1 MAYFTQPASAGI
13 LAGNLDGEPY
23 PRAMTEQS
31 ILDLVLSNA
40 IRFLIEGGLP
50 LEIVEEDGQLRY
62 FVEDRELDADQIM
75 ASARLLGM
83 KGLTPHAN
91 G

>member
-1 MAYFTQPASAGI
+1 MA
-13 LAGNLDGEPY
+13 EPN
-23 PRAMTEQS
+23 
-31 ILDLVLSNA
+31 ILDFVLSNA

-50 LEIVEEDGQLRY
+50 LEVVEEDGKLRY
-62 FVEDRELDADQIM
+62 FVEDRDLNADQIM

-83 KGLTPHAN
+83 KGLAPPAD